1 MVKGEGRVVRHR
13 EASNRLA
20 NFELFGYIMVKRK
33 VSRSF
38 ELNDSQNR

>member
-20 NFELFGYIMVKRK
+20 NFELVSYILVREI
-33 VSRSF
+33 VNEF
-38 ELNDSQNR
+38 